1 MELIV
6 NGETKRAKAASVRAL
21 LKELEYEGNFFA
33 VAVNQ
38 SVVPRRSWDEPVLR
52 DGDKIEIV
60 SPRQGG

>member
-6 NGETKRAKAASVRAL
+6 NGEMKRAKALNVRAL
-21 LKELEYEGNFFA
+21 LAELEYEGNFFA

-38 SVVPRRSWDEPVLR
+38 AVVPRRSWDEPVLR

>member
-1 MELIV
+1 MDLIV
-6 NGETKRAKAASVRAL
+6 NGETKRASAQSVRAL
-21 LKELEYEGNFFA
+21 LAELAYEGSFFA

-38 SVVPRRSWDEPVLR
+38 NVVPRRDWDEPVLK

>member
-6 NGETKRAKAASVRAL
+6 NGEARRAKATNIRAL
-21 LKELEYEGNFFA
+21 LSELEFEGGFFA

-38 SVVPRRSWDEPVLR
+38 TVVPRRSWDEAVLR

>member
-6 NGETKRAKAASVRAL
+6 NGETRRAKAASVRAL

-38 SVVPRRSWDEPVLR
+38 AVMPRRSWDEPVLR

>member
-6 NGETKRAKAASVRAL
+6 NGEAKRAKAASVRAL

>member
-6 NGETKRAKAASVRAL
+6 NGEAKRAKAQSVRAL
-21 LKELEYEGNFFA
+21 LAELEYEGGFFA
-33 VAVNQ
+33 VAVNHT
-38 SVVPRRSWDEPVLR
+38 VVPRRAWDEPVLR

>member
-52 DGDKIEIV
+52 EGDKIEIV

>member
-1 MELIV
+1 MVLIV
-6 NGETKRAKAASVRAL
+6 NGESRQAKASSVRAL
-21 LKELEYEGNFFA
+21 LSELEYEGGFFA

-38 SVVPRRSWDEPVLR
+38 NVVPRRAWDEPVLK

>member
-1 MELIV
+1 MVLIV
-6 NGETKRAKAASVRAL
+6 NGESRQAKASSVRAL
-21 LKELEYEGNFFA
+21 LSELEYEGGFFA

-38 SVVPRRSWDEPVLR
+38 NVVPRRAWDESVLK